1 MIPEKLEVKNL
12 VKPFFYLDIIFFGY
26 DIKRQLKIEQIFARA
41 YSRYMVMDRLFSS
54 AMLPC
59 CLY

>member
-26 DIKRQLKIEQIFARA
+26 DLYRQLKIEQILGARA
-41 YSRYMVMDRLFSS
+41 G
-54 AMLPC
+54 AT
-59 CLY
+59 